1 MTVCSK
7 DSDSVVNEFQDVFPD
22 DFPGVPPP
30 REIDFG
36 IDLQPDNKQI
46 SIPPYRMAP
55 SELKELKQQLEN
67 LTDKDF
73 IQPSIP
79 LGVLQCYL

>member
-30 REIDFG
+30 REIVFVTD
-36 IDLQPDNKQI
+36 IEPDTKPI
-46 SIPPYRMAP
+46 SIPPY
-55 SELKELKQQLEN
+55 
-67 LTDKDF
+67 
-73 IQPSIP
+73 
-79 LGVLQCYL
+79 